1 MEFPPEILEII
12 REFYQPC
19 FNYFREYKRMLERC
33 LIRRWDELKEA
44 LLTRPEKVL
53 PAIRVHEEAQTIWV
67 KEYYANLV
75 RDEKYP
81 EDYYVK
87 LRTCDNAFSEL
98 LKIVGN

>member
-19 FNYFREYKRMLERC
+19 FKYFREYKRMLERC